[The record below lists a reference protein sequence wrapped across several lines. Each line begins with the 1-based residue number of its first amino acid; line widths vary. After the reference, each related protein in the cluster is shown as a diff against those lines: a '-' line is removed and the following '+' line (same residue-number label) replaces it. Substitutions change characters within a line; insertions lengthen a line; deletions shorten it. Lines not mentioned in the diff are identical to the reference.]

1 MKYQVFLVDTGLI
14 YCVKFYDNQ
23 FGRGVVLFIRD
34 GWFTINRD
42 NRVGKSEIFFL
53 SDDVFV
59 AYNAKKLYCLGWA
72 ISQEFVL
79 CMIYPSVEVKCT
91 LGTSK

>member
-14 YCVKFYDNQ
+14 YCLKFYDNQ

-34 GWFTINRD
+34 GWFIINRD

-53 SDDVFV
+53 R
-59 AYNAKKLYCLGWA
+59 AH
-72 ISQEFVL
+72 
-79 CMIYPSVEVKCT
+79 
-91 LGTSK
+91 